1 MKNISFHINE
11 IKKKGVTIIEDVISE
26 DECNYFVK
34 SSNKIVAKLIAQKK
48 TKTFNSKCLWVPS
61 PFRHDKSFFK
71 LIYFNK
77 LNKILTKLIDKDYV
91 LTNSSI
97 INRKIT
103 KHKSIKGINMGDL
116 WHTDSRY
123 VGGERIGKG
132 FGFISIIMLED
143 FTRKNGSTKYIPGS
157 HFFTEKPKRRKKYK
171 FNLMTGKKGSMVIMD
186 TGVWHRGGPPSELSR
201 WSLYSY
207 YSPWFVKPYY
217 DYMKMFGSKSISK
230 MNKNIKKLLHYNSRP
245 PKNDDIRTQTLTKI

>member
-116 WHTDSRY
+116 
-123 VGGERIGKG
+123 
-132 FGFISIIMLED
+132 M
-143 FTRKNGSTKYIPGS
+143 
-157 HFFTEKPKRRKKYK
+157 
-171 FNLMTGKKGSMVIMD
+171 
-186 TGVWHRGGPPSELSR
+186 
-201 WSLYSY
+201 
-207 YSPWFVKPYY
+207 
-217 DYMKMFGSKSISK
+217 
-230 MNKNIKKLLHYNSRP
+230 
-245 PKNDDIRTQTLTKI
+245 